1 MKAISETL
9 SVMLLT
15 VAFLAMTA
23 LIYTTIAY
31 QMQNQQAGMFSLLQ
45 FKEKQLN
52 EKLSVNVISNTVILY
67 NYGDVAITIKSIYD
81 DQGNPINNACL
92 GNLQPKR
99 DCSFT
104 VNPSVNRIVIV
115 TNYNIFKYNIR

>member
-1 MKAISETL
+1 MKGISETL

-15 VAFLAMTA
+15 VAFIAMTA

-67 NYGDVAITIKSIYD
+67 NYGDVPIMIKSIYN
-81 DQGNPINNACL
+81 DQGNPINACL

-104 VNPSVNRIVIV
+104 VNPSVNRIIIV

>member
-67 NYGDVAITIKSIYD
+67 NYGDVTITIKNIYD
-81 DQGNPINNACL
+81 NHGNPINSCL

-104 VNPSVNRIVIV
+104 VNPSVNRIIIV
-115 TNYNIFKYNIR
+115 TNYNIFKYNVR

>member
-1 MKAISETL
+1 MRAMMKAISETL

-15 VAFLAMTA
+15 VAFLTITA

-67 NYGDVAITIKSIYD
+67 NYGDVAI
-81 DQGNPINNACL
+81 NN
-92 GNLQPKR
+92 QEH
-99 DCSFT
+99 
-104 VNPSVNRIVIV
+104 
-115 TNYNIFKYNIR
+115 IR

>member
-1 MKAISETL
+1 MKGISETL

-15 VAFLAMTA
+15 VAFLTITA
-23 LIYTTIAY
+23 VIYTSIAY

-67 NYGDVAITIKSIYD
+67 NYGDVPIMIKSIYD
-81 DQGNPINNACL
+81 DQGNPINACL
-92 GNLQPKR
+92 GSLQPKR

-104 VNPSVNRIVIV
+104 VTSTVNRITIV